1 MKRSAPVMKRIA
13 PLSALF
19 TAAILAAPAVLAAPP
34 ATDEEARVE
43 QPENYCIGGIED
55 RKIIVDE
62 SRITNPFK
70 QTTRLG
76 CEVDG
81 GDPRTMPELPTP
93 SAELQLLV

>member
-1 MKRSAPVMKRIA
+1 MKRLAPICA
-13 PLSALF
+13 LSAAVL
-19 TAAILAAPAVLAAPP
+19 LAAPAAKAEPP
-34 ATDEEARVE
+34 ATDTEVRIE

-55 RKIIVDE
+55 RKIIVDA

-81 GDPRTMPELPTP
+81 GDPRTMPDLPAP
-93 SAELQLLV
+93 GAERQRLV

>member
-1 MKRSAPVMKRIA
+1 MK
-13 PLSALF
+13 PLAQICALLIL
-19 TAAILAAPAVLAAPP
+19 TMLAAPVALAEPP
-34 ATDEEARVE
+34 ATDAEVRVE
-43 QPENYCIGGIED
+43 PPENYCIGGIED

-62 SRITNPFK
+62 AHVSNPFK

-81 GDPRTMPELPTP
+81 GDPRTMPDLPTP

>member
-1 MKRSAPVMKRIA
+1 MKSITPYC
-13 PLSALF
+13 ALF
-19 TAAILAAPAVLAAPP
+19 LTAILATPALAEPP
-34 ATDEEARVE
+34 AADAEVRVE
-43 QPENYCIGGIED
+43 QPENYCLGGIED

-81 GDPRTMPELPTP
+81 GDPRTMPDLPTP

>member
-1 MKRSAPVMKRIA
+1 MKAFA
-13 PLSALF
+13 PLCALF
-19 TAAILAAPAVLAAPP
+19 ALALLAAPAARAEPP
-34 ATDEEARVE
+34 ASDAEVRVE
-43 QPENYCIGGIED
+43 SPENYCIGGIED

-81 GDPRTMPELPTP
+81 GDPRTMPDLPTP
-93 SAELQLLV
+93 SAELRLLV